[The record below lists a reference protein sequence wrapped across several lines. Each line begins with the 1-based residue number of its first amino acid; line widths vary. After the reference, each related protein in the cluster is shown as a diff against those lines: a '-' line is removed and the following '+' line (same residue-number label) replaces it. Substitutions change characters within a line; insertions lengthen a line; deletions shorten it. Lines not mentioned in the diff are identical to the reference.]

1 MPEKCPKT
9 PLHEHTTQIPLRGK
23 IIQDFIKA
31 LDRHAAFKIL
41 LRLDAS
47 FAMSHVPS
55 MPSGCTGRTSG
66 FEAQTAKPAY
76 MVVLI
81 SSVLTRVQTPPS
93 ATTPSKSF
101 ALPRTG
107 ILVELA
113 IAFLW
118 T

>member
-76 MVVLI
+76 MVVLR
-81 SSVLTRVQTPPS
+81 SKAPKPS
-93 ATTPSKSF
+93 IYTWWPCD
-101 ALPRTG
+101 
-107 ILVELA
+107 ILGVDA
-113 IAFLW
+113 CPDSTKCHNAF
-118 T
+118 